1 MTKVKGRSAQ
11 AGKVVTNAQARKTAL
26 VVAAVLALF
35 AAFSFYRHH
44 QTRAAVFGS
53 VSLALIL
60 TGLLVPPLARAF
72 HHAWMRLAYVL
83 GYVNSRIL
91 LSLMFYGMVT
101 PYGIFSRLF
110 GRDVLNR
117 RGKGRESYWIPR
129 EKTRQTKP
137 GFERGF

>member
-1 MTKVKGRSAQ
+1 MTREKAQ
-11 AGKVVTNAQARKTAL
+11 TAEGGLVVTDAQARKTAL

-35 AAFSFYRHH
+35 SAFSFYRHH
-44 QTRAAVFGS
+44 QTRAAVFAG
-53 VSLALIL
+53 LALALLL
-60 TGLLVPPLARAF
+60 TGLLLPPLARAF

-91 LSLMFYGMVT
+91 LFVMFYGLVT

-129 EKTRQTKP
+129 EKTRQAKA

>member
-1 MTKVKGRSAQ
+1 MTKRKGQ
-11 AGKVVTNAQARKTAL
+11 TVEPVPVVTNAQARKTAL
-26 VVAAVLALF
+26 IVAAVLALF

-44 QTRAAVFGS
+44 QMRAAVFGAF
-53 VSLALIL
+53 SLALIL
-60 TGLLVPPLARAF
+60 MGLLVPPLARAF
-72 HHAWMRLAYVL
+72 HRAWMRLAYVL
-83 GYVNSRIL
+83 GYINSRIL
-91 LSLMFYGMVT
+91 LFLMFYGMVT

-129 EKTRQTKP
+129 EKTRQSKA